1 MELANIIS
9 RVTEEVVAQMNKKT
23 CQITPE
29 QVISSIEHSLLNPDQ
44 TRDSVIIGC
53 EDAKKYGFANVVIT
67 PYFVPMAAKILSG
80 TGVGVCTAVGFPH
93 AAAGTAAKLAEIK
106 QAILSG
112 ATELDVCPNYVAIKS
127 GEYDFVAK
135 EMDMMLKE
143 AGDKVLVKIIY
154 EQGLF
159 TDAEKSIV
167 LKIIKNSGAK
177 FLKIANTLTGKKA
190 MEEDVQFVRS
200 IVGKNMGI
208 KIDGGIRSYERAC
221 QILASGADRIGLS
234 ASVAV
239 AKEALEK
246 K

>member
-1 MELANIIS
+1 
-9 RVTEEVVAQMNKKT
+9 
-23 CQITPE
+23 
-29 QVISSIEHSLLNPDQ
+29 
-44 TRDSVIIGC
+44 
-53 EDAKKYGFANVVIT
+53 
-67 PYFVPMAAKILSG
+67 
-80 TGVGVCTAVGFPH
+80 
-93 AAAGTAAKLAEIK
+93 
-106 QAILSG
+106 
-112 ATELDVCPNYVAIKS
+112 
-127 GEYDFVAK
+127 
-135 EMDMMLKE
+135 MDMMLKE

-154 EQGLF
+154 EQVLF